1 VIDPAAN
8 NTLENLMANEAHL
21 SRRLATEALLWLKR
35 GLDFTAQSLMHS
47 IDNPQEELTVS
58 FMMAYDKTLKPHH
71 SFFVRPIFNVSLY
84 D

>member
-1 VIDPAAN
+1 MTDSEAN

-21 SRRLATEALLWLKR
+21 SKRLATEALLWLKR
-35 GLDFTAQSLMHS
+35 GLDFTAQSLIHS

-58 FMMAYDKTLKPHH
+58 FKMAYDNTLRPHH
-71 SFFVRPIFNVSLY
+71 SFFVRHIFIVSPS